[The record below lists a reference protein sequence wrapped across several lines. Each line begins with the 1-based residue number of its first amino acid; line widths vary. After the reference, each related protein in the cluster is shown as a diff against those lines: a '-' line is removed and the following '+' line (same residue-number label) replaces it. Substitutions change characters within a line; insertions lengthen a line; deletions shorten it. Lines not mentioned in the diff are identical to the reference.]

1 MPPPEQQN
9 HTCSEQD
16 APGHARARGGG
27 SNLKEKEEISSLKA
41 SPPAYMLITVESAV
55 EAEG

>member
-1 MPPPEQQN
+1 M
-9 HTCSEQD
+9 HQD
-16 APGHARARGGG
+16 MLEPGGGG

>member
-1 MPPPEQQN
+1 MLE
-9 HTCSEQD
+9 
-16 APGHARARGGG
+16 PGGGG